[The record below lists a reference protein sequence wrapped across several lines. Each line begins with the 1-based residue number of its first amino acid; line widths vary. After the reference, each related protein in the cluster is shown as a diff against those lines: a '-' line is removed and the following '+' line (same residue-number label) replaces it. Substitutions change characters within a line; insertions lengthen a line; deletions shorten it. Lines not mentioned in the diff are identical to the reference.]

1 MDFNELTTISG
12 AVVFV
17 KRPAPWNWQALDD
30 KGVICAAQT
39 KRECQQVVKYLRK
52 FGRYS
57 EPLLKLMCKG
67 FPQ

>member
-1 MDFNELTTISG
+1 MKKKIKDFGEFNCWRGCMGLYFNTT
-12 AVVFV
+12 
-17 KRPAPWNWQALDD
+17 LDD

-39 KRECQQVVKYLRK
+39 KRECQLVVKCLRK